1 MIGFIGY
8 NFYSDGNALDP
19 TPTDINNIAYTKIQ
33 NGIFDHFNV
42 SRDTSFDYSSIIPTD
57 WDINTLMNADF
68 AGNVSAGNVGQLATG
83 ITSIRVK
90 RRIKGTFDWIT
101 IREIPVSKP
110 EDLSFVITDNLN
122 AYNVEY
128 EYAYVPVMEDVEGSY
143 IIESILSK
151 FEGVFICD
159 VDTVFKFYAGVEYDG
174 NDAVQQVGVF
184 QPYNRKYPIIVSNS
198 VMQYQTGGVGGWI
211 LPEDYEDTH
220 VFDRSKIVKEK
231 EVLLNFLMNKKP
243 KILKDMNG
251 NNWLVYFTGNPSVTY
266 DNNYGQGMLKVSAQW
281 TEVGDP
287 NDKTDLYENG
297 LIPTKR

>member
-1 MIGFIGY
+1 MIGLIGY
-8 NFYSDGNALDP
+8 NFCADGNALDP
-19 TPTDINNIAYTKIQ
+19 TPTDINNITYTKIQ
-33 NGIFDHFNV
+33 NGVFDHFNV

-57 WDINTLMNADF
+57 WDTNTLMNADF
-68 AGNVSAGNVGQLATG
+68 AGNVSAGNVAQVATG
-83 ITSIRVK
+83 VTSVRVK

-110 EDLSFVITDNLN
+110 EDMSFVITDNLN

-159 VDTVFKFYAGVEYDG
+159 VDTVFKFYAGVEYDT
-174 NDAVQQVGVF
+174 NDAIQQVGVF
-184 QPYNRKYPIIVSNS
+184 QPFNRKYPIVVSNS
-198 VMQYQTGGVGGWI
+198 IMQYQTGSIGGWV

-220 VFDRSKIVKEK
+220 VFDRNKIVKEK

-243 KILKDMNG
+243 KIIKDMNG

-266 DNNYGQGMLKVSAQW
+266 DNNYGQGMLKVSAKW

>member
-1 MIGFIGY
+1 MIGLIGY
-8 NFYSDGNALDP
+8 NFCSDGNALDP
-19 TPTDINNIAYTKIQ
+19 TPTDINNITRTRVQ

-42 SRDTSFDYSSIIPTD
+42 SRDTSFDYSSILPTD
-57 WDINTLMNADF
+57 WDLDTLMNADF
-68 AGNVSAGNVGQLATG
+68 AGNVSAGNVAQMASGV
-83 ITSIRVK
+83 TSVRVK
-90 RRIKGTFDWIT
+90 RRVKGTFDWIT
-101 IREIPVSKP
+101 LREIPISQP

-143 IIESILSK
+143 IIESIVSK

-159 VDTVFKFYAGVEYDG
+159 VDTVFKFYAGVEYDS

-184 QPYNRKYPIIVSNS
+184 QPYNRKYPVIVSNS
-198 VMQYQTGGVGGWI
+198 IMQYQTGSVGGWV
-211 LPEDYEDTH
+211 LPEDYDTTH
-220 VFDRSKIVKEK
+220 VFDRNKITKEK

-266 DNNYGQGMLKVSAQW
+266 DNNYGQGMLKVSAKW
-281 TEVGDP
+281 AEVGDP

>member
-1 MIGFIGY
+1 MIGLVGY
-8 NFYSDGNALDP
+8 NFCADGNALDP
-19 TPTDINNIAYTKIQ
+19 TPTNINDITFTKVQ

-42 SRDTSFDYSSIIPTD
+42 SRDTSFDYSSIIPAD
-57 WDINTLMNADF
+57 WDTDTWMNASF
-68 AGNVSAGNVGQLATG
+68 AGNTSAGNVAEVAFGV
-83 ITSIRVK
+83 TSVRVK
-90 RRIKGTFDWIT
+90 RRIKGTFDWVT
-101 IREIPVSKP
+101 IREIPVNKP

-128 EYAYVPVMEDVEGSY
+128 EYAYVPMMEDVEGSY
-143 IIESILSK
+143 IIASILSK

-159 VDTVFKFYAGVEYDG
+159 IDTVFKFYAGVEYDT
-174 NDAVQQVGVF
+174 NDAIQQVGVF
-184 QPYNRKYPIIVSNS
+184 QPFNRKYPIVVSNS
-198 VMQYQTGGVGGWI
+198 IMQYQTGGIGGWV

-243 KILKDMNG
+243 KIIKDMNG

-266 DNNYGQGMLKVSAQW
+266 DNNYGQGMLKVSAKW

>member
-1 MIGFIGY
+1 MIGLVGY
-8 NFYSDGNALDP
+8 NFCSDSNALDP
-19 TPTDINNIAYTKIQ
+19 TPTNINNLTSTKAQ

-42 SRDTSFDYSSIIPTD
+42 SRDTSFDYSTIIPTD
-57 WDINTLMNADF
+57 WNINTLMNADF
-68 AGNVSAGNVGQLATG
+68 NGNVSAGNVDQIASG

-101 IREIPVSKP
+101 IREIPVTSS

-128 EYAYVPVMEDVEGSY
+128 EYAYVPMMEDVEGSY
-143 IIESILSK
+143 IIESIVSK

-159 VDTVFKFYAGVEYDG
+159 IDTVFKFYAGVEYDG

-184 QPYNRKYPIIVSNS
+184 QPFNRKYPIVVSNS
-198 VMQYQTGGVGGWI
+198 IMQYQTGSIGGWV

-220 VFDRSKIVKEK
+220 VFDRAKIVKEK
-231 EVLLNFLMNKKP
+231 ELLLNFLMNKKP
-243 KILKDMNG
+243 KIIKDMNG
-251 NNWLVYFTGNPSVTY
+251 NNWLVYFTGNPSITY

>member
-1 MIGFIGY
+1 MIGLVGY
-8 NFYSDGNALDP
+8 NFCADGNALDP
-19 TPTDINNIAYTKIQ
+19 TPTNINDITFTKVQ

-57 WDINTLMNADF
+57 WDVNTLMNASF
-68 AGNVSAGNVGQLATG
+68 AGNASAGNVAQVASGV
-83 ITSIRVK
+83 TSVRVK

-101 IREIPVSKP
+101 IREIPVTKP

-128 EYAYVPVMEDVEGSY
+128 EYAYVPMTEDVEGSY

-159 VDTVFKFYAGVEYDG
+159 IDTVFKFYAGVEYDT
-174 NDAVQQVGVF
+174 NDAIQQVGVF
-184 QPYNRKYPIIVSNS
+184 QPFNRKYPIVVSNS
-198 VMQYQTGGVGGWI
+198 IMQYQTGGIGGWV

-266 DNNYGQGMLKVSAQW
+266 DNNYGQGMLKVSANW

>member
-19 TPTDINNIAYTKIQ
+19 TPTNINNITHTMVQ

-83 ITSIRVK
+83 ITSVRVK

-101 IREIPVSKP
+101 IREIPVAKP

-128 EYAYVPVMEDVEGSY
+128 EYAYVPMTEDVEGSY

-159 VDTVFKFYAGVEYDG
+159 IDTVFKFYAGVEYDT
-174 NDAVQQVGVF
+174 NDAIQQVGVF
-184 QPYNRKYPIIVSNS
+184 QPYNRKYPIVVSNS
-198 VMQYQTGGVGGWI
+198 IMQYQTGGIGGWV

-243 KILKDMNG
+243 KIIKDMNG

-266 DNNYGQGMLKVSAQW
+266 DNNYGQGMLKVSANW

>member
-1 MIGFIGY
+1 MIGLIGY
-8 NFYSDGNALDP
+8 NFCADGNALDP
-19 TPTDINNIAYTKIQ
+19 TPTNINDITFTKVQ

-57 WDINTLMNADF
+57 WDTDTKMNANF
-68 AGNVSAGNVGQLATG
+68 AGNTSAGNVAQVALGV
-83 ITSIRVK
+83 TSIRIK

-143 IIESILSK
+143 IIESIVSK

-159 VDTVFKFYAGVEYDG
+159 IDTVFKFYAGVEYDT
-174 NDAVQQVGVF
+174 NDAIQQVGVF
-184 QPYNRKYPIIVSNS
+184 QPYNRKYPIVVSNS
-198 VMQYQTGGVGGWI
+198 IMQYQTGGVGGWV

-266 DNNYGQGMLKVSAQW
+266 DNNYGQGMLKVSAKW

>member
-1 MIGFIGY
+1 MIGLIGY
-8 NFYSDGNALDP
+8 NFCADGNALDP
-19 TPTDINNIAYTKIQ
+19 TPTDVNNITYTRVQ

-57 WDINTLMNADF
+57 WDIDTWMNASF
-68 AGNVSAGNVGQLATG
+68 AGNTSAGNVAQVATG
-83 ITSIRVK
+83 VTSIRVK

-101 IREIPVSKP
+101 IREIPVTKP

-128 EYAYVPVMEDVEGSY
+128 EYAYVPMTEDVEGSY

-159 VDTVFKFYAGVEYDG
+159 IDTVFKFYAGVEYDT
-174 NDAVQQVGVF
+174 NDAIQQVGVF
-184 QPYNRKYPIIVSNS
+184 QPYNRKYPIVVSNS
-198 VMQYQTGGVGGWI
+198 IMQYQTGGVGGWI

>member
-128 EYAYVPVMEDVEGSY
+128 EYAFVPVMEDVEGSY

-159 VDTVFKFYAGVEYDG
+159 IDTVFKFYAGVEYDT

>member
-1 MIGFIGY
+1 MIGLVGY
-8 NFYSDGNALDP
+8 NFCADGNALDP
-19 TPTDINNIAYTKIQ
+19 TPTNINDITFTKVQ

-57 WDINTLMNADF
+57 WDTDTWMNASF
-68 AGNVSAGNVGQLATG
+68 AGNASAGNVAQVATG
-83 ITSIRVK
+83 VTSIRVK

-101 IREIPVSKP
+101 IREIPVTKP

-128 EYAYVPVMEDVEGSY
+128 EYAYVPMMEDVEGNY
-143 IIESILSK
+143 IVESILSK

-159 VDTVFKFYAGVEYDG
+159 IDTVFKFYAGVEYDT
-174 NDAVQQVGVF
+174 NDAIQQVGVF
-184 QPYNRKYPIIVSNS
+184 QPFNRKYPIVVSNS
-198 VMQYQTGGVGGWI
+198 IMQYQTGGVGGWV

>member
-1 MIGFIGY
+1 MIGLIGY
-8 NFYSDGNALDP
+8 NFCADGNALDP
-19 TPTDINNIAYTKIQ
+19 TPTNINDITFTKVQ

-128 EYAYVPVMEDVEGSY
+128 EYAYVPMMEDVEGSY

-159 VDTVFKFYAGVEYDG
+159 IDTVFKFYAGVEYDT
-174 NDAVQQVGVF
+174 NDAIQQVGVF
-184 QPYNRKYPIIVSNS
+184 QPFNRKYPIVVSNS
-198 VMQYQTGGVGGWI
+198 IMQYQTGSIGGWV

-251 NNWLVYFTGNPSVTY
+251 NNWLVYFTGNPTVTY
-266 DNNYGQGMLKVSAQW
+266 DNNYGQCMLKVAAKW

>member
-1 MIGFIGY
+1 MIGLVGY
-8 NFYSDGNALDP
+8 NFCADGNALDP
-19 TPTDINNIAYTKIQ
+19 TPTNINDITFTKVQ

-42 SRDTSFDYSSIIPTD
+42 SRNTSFDYSSIIPTD
-57 WDINTLMNADF
+57 WDIDTWMNASF
-68 AGNVSAGNVGQLATG
+68 AGNTSAGNVAQVATG
-83 ITSIRVK
+83 VTSIRVK

-101 IREIPVSKP
+101 IREIPVTKP

-128 EYAYVPVMEDVEGSY
+128 EYAYVPMMEDVEGNY
-143 IIESILSK
+143 IVESILSK

-159 VDTVFKFYAGVEYDG
+159 IDTVFKFYAGVEYDT
-174 NDAVQQVGVF
+174 NDAIQQVGVF
-184 QPYNRKYPIIVSNS
+184 QPYNRKYPIVVSNS
-198 VMQYQTGGVGGWI
+198 IMQYQTGSIGGWV

-266 DNNYGQGMLKVSAQW
+266 DNNYGQGMLKVSANW

>member
-1 MIGFIGY
+1 MIGLIGY
-8 NFYSDGNALDP
+8 NFCADGNALDP
-19 TPTDINNIAYTKIQ
+19 TPTDINNITYTKIQ
-33 NGIFDHFNV
+33 NGIFDHYNV
-42 SRDTSFDYSSIIPTD
+42 SRDASFDYSSIIPTD
-57 WDINTLMNADF
+57 WDVNTLMNADF
-68 AGNVSAGNVGQLATG
+68 AGNTSAGNVAQVASGV
-83 ITSIRVK
+83 TSIRVK
-90 RRIKGTFDWIT
+90 RRIKGTFSWIT
-101 IREIPVSKP
+101 IREIPVAKP

-128 EYAYVPVMEDVEGSY
+128 EYAFVPVMEDVEGSY

-159 VDTVFKFYAGVEYDG
+159 IDTVFKFYAGVEYDG

-184 QPYNRKYPIIVSNS
+184 QPFNRKYPIIVSNS
-198 VMQYQTGGVGGWI
+198 IMQYQTGSIGGWV

-243 KILKDMNG
+243 KIIKDMNG
-251 NNWLVYFTGNPSVTY
+251 NNWLVYFTGNPTVTY
-266 DNNYGQGMLKVSAQW
+266 DNNYAQGMLKVSAQW

>member
-1 MIGFIGY
+1 MIGLIGY
-8 NFYSDGNALDP
+8 NFCADGNALDP
-19 TPTDINNIAYTKIQ
+19 TPTDVNNITYTRVQ

-42 SRDTSFDYSSIIPTD
+42 SRDTSFDYSSIVPTD
-57 WDINTLMNADF
+57 WDINTLMKADL
-68 AGNVSAGNVGQLATG
+68 AGNTSAGNVAQVAFGV
-83 ITSIRVK
+83 TSIRVK

-101 IREIPVSKP
+101 IREIPVAKP

-128 EYAYVPVMEDVEGSY
+128 EYAYVPMMEDVEGSY
-143 IIESILSK
+143 IVESILSK

-159 VDTVFKFYAGVEYDG
+159 VDTVFKFYAGIEYDT
-174 NDAVQQVGVF
+174 NDAIQQVGVF
-184 QPYNRKYPIIVSNS
+184 QPFNRKYPIVVSNS
-198 VMQYQTGGVGGWI
+198 VMQYQTGGIGGWV

-251 NNWLVYFTGNPSVTY
+251 NNWLVYFTGNPTVTY

>member
-19 TPTDINNIAYTKIQ
+19 TPTDINNITYTKIQ

-128 EYAYVPVMEDVEGSY
+128 EYAYVPMMEDVEGNY

-159 VDTVFKFYAGVEYDG
+159 VDTVFKFYAGVEYDT

>member
-1 MIGFIGY
+1 MIGLIGY
-8 NFYSDGNALDP
+8 NFCADGNALDP
-19 TPTDINNIAYTKIQ
+19 TPTNINNITSTRIQ
-33 NGIFDHFNV
+33 NGIFYHFNV

-57 WDINTLMNADF
+57 WDVNTLMNADF
-68 AGNVSAGNVGQLATG
+68 AGSVSAGNVDQVAAG

-128 EYAYVPVMEDVEGSY
+128 EYAYVPMIEDVEGSY
-143 IIESILSK
+143 IIESIVSK

-159 VDTVFKFYAGVEYDG
+159 IDTVFKFYAGVEYDT
-174 NDAVQQVGVF
+174 NDAIQQVGVF
-184 QPYNRKYPIIVSNS
+184 QPYNRKYPIVVSNS

-220 VFDRSKIVKEK
+220 VFDRSKITKEK

-251 NNWLVYFTGNPSVTY
+251 NSWLVYFTGNPSVTY
-266 DNNYGQGMLKVSAQW
+266 DNNYGQGMLKVSAKW

>member
-1 MIGFIGY
+1 MIGLVGY

-19 TPTDINNIAYTKIQ
+19 TPTNINNLTSTKAQ

-42 SRDTSFDYSSIIPTD
+42 SRDTSFDYNMIIPTD
-57 WDINTLMNADF
+57 WNINTLMNADF
-68 AGNVSAGNVGQLATG
+68 NGNVSAGNVDQVASG

-101 IREIPVSKP
+101 IREIPVTSS

-128 EYAYVPVMEDVEGSY
+128 EYAYVPMMEDVEGSY
-143 IIESILSK
+143 IIESIVSK

-184 QPYNRKYPIIVSNS
+184 QPFNRKYPIIVSNS
-198 VMQYQTGGVGGWI
+198 IIQYQTGSIGGWV

-243 KILKDMNG
+243 KIIKDMNG
-251 NNWLVYFTGNPSVTY
+251 NNWLVYFTGNPTVTY
-266 DNNYGQGMLKVSAQW
+266 DNNYGQGMLKVAAQW

>member
-1 MIGFIGY
+1 MIGLVGY
-8 NFYSDGNALDP
+8 NFCADGNALDP
-19 TPTDINNIAYTKIQ
+19 TPTNINDITYTKVQ

-42 SRDTSFDYSSIIPTD
+42 SRDTSFDYNSIIPTD
-57 WDINTLMNADF
+57 WDMNTLMNADF
-68 AGNVSAGNVGQLATG
+68 AGNVSAGNVAQVAAGV
-83 ITSIRVK
+83 TSVRVK
-90 RRIKGTFDWIT
+90 RRIKGTFNWIT

-128 EYAYVPVMEDVEGSY
+128 EYAHVPMMEDVEGNY
-143 IIESILSK
+143 IVESILSK

-159 VDTVFKFYAGVEYDG
+159 IDTVFKFYAGVEYNGD
-174 NDAVQQVGVF
+174 DAIQQVGVF
-184 QPYNRKYPIIVSNS
+184 QPFNRKYPIIVSNS
-198 VMQYQTGGVGGWI
+198 IIQYQTGSIGGWV

-243 KILKDMNG
+243 KIIKDMNG

-266 DNNYGQGMLKVSAQW
+266 DNNYGQGMLKVSAKW
-281 TEVGDP
+281 TEVGDS

>member
-1 MIGFIGY
+1 MIGLVGY
-8 NFYSDGNALDP
+8 NFCADGNALDP
-19 TPTDINNIAYTKIQ
+19 TPTDINNITYTKIQ

-57 WDINTLMNADF
+57 WDVNTLMNASF
-68 AGNVSAGNVGQLATG
+68 AGNASAGNVAQVASGV
-83 ITSIRVK
+83 TSVRVK

-101 IREIPVSKP
+101 IREIPVTKP

-128 EYAYVPVMEDVEGSY
+128 EYAYVPMTEDVEGSY

-159 VDTVFKFYAGVEYDG
+159 VDTVFKFYAGVEYDT
-174 NDAVQQVGVF
+174 NDAIQQVGVF
-184 QPYNRKYPIIVSNS
+184 QPFNRKYPIVVSNS
-198 VMQYQTGGVGGWI
+198 IMQYQTGGIGGWV

-266 DNNYGQGMLKVSAQW
+266 DNNYGQGMLKVSANW

>member
-1 MIGFIGY
+1 MIGLIGY
-8 NFYSDGNALDP
+8 NFCADENALDP
-19 TPTDINNIAYTKIQ
+19 TPTDVNNITYTRVQ

-42 SRDTSFDYSSIIPTD
+42 SRNTSFDYSSIIPTD

-68 AGNVSAGNVGQLATG
+68 AGNTSAGNVAQVASGV
-83 ITSIRVK
+83 TSVRVK

-101 IREIPVSKP
+101 IREIPVTRP

-128 EYAYVPVMEDVEGSY
+128 EYAYVPMMEDVEGSY

-159 VDTVFKFYAGVEYDG
+159 IDTVFKFYAGVEYSG

-184 QPYNRKYPIIVSNS
+184 QPFNRKYPIIVSNS
-198 VMQYQTGGVGGWI
+198 IMQYQTGSIGGWV

-251 NNWLVYFTGNPSVTY
+251 NNWLVYFTGNPTITY
-266 DNNYGQGMLKVSAQW
+266 DNNYGQGMFKVAAQW

>member
-1 MIGFIGY
+1 MIGLIGY
-8 NFYSDGNALDP
+8 NFCADGNALDP
-19 TPTDINNIAYTKIQ
+19 TPTVVNNITYTRVQ

-57 WDINTLMNADF
+57 WDVNTLMNADF
-68 AGNVSAGNVGQLATG
+68 AGNTSAGNVAQVAYGV
-83 ITSIRVK
+83 TSVRVK

-101 IREIPVSKP
+101 IREIPVTKP

-128 EYAYVPVMEDVEGSY
+128 EYAYVPMMEDVEGSY

-159 VDTVFKFYAGVEYDG
+159 IDTVFKFYAGVEYDT
-174 NDAVQQVGVF
+174 NDAIQQVGVF
-184 QPYNRKYPIIVSNS
+184 QPFNRKYPIVVSNS
-198 VMQYQTGGVGGWI
+198 IMQYQTGSIGGWV

-266 DNNYGQGMLKVSAQW
+266 DNNYGQGMLKVAAKW

>member
-1 MIGFIGY
+1 MIGLIGY
-8 NFYSDGNALDP
+8 NFCADGNALDP
-19 TPTDINNIAYTKIQ
+19 TPTDINNITYTKIQ
-33 NGIFDHFNV
+33 NGVFDHFNV
-42 SRDTSFDYSSIIPTD
+42 SRDTSFDYNSIIPTD
-57 WDINTLMNADF
+57 WDTNTLMNADF
-68 AGNVSAGNVGQLATG
+68 AGNVSAGNVAQVATG
-83 ITSIRVK
+83 VTSVRVK

-110 EDLSFVITDNLN
+110 EDMSFVITDNLN

-159 VDTVFKFYAGVEYDG
+159 VDTVFKFYAGVEYDT
-174 NDAVQQVGVF
+174 NDAIQQVGVF
-184 QPYNRKYPIIVSNS
+184 QPFNRKYPIVVSNS
-198 VMQYQTGGVGGWI
+198 IMQYQTGGIGGWV

-243 KILKDMNG
+243 KIIKDMNG

-266 DNNYGQGMLKVSAQW
+266 DNNYGQGMLKVSAKW